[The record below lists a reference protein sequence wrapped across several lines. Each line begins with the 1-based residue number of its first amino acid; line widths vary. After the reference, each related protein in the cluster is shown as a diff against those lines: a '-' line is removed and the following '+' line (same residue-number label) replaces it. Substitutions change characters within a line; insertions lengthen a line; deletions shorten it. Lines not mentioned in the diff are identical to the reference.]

1 MKQQNYSVKQI
12 TATDTHTVRHP
23 VLRPGKPR
31 ASCIFDGDDLKTTI
45 HFGIFD
51 AEKIIGVASFLKNNN
66 ANFTELS
73 QYQLRGMAILQP
85 YQGLGIGNKLLK
97 YCDNFLI
104 EKGVNLIWCNAR
116 EIAVNFYK
124 RNGFSIFGN
133 VFNIKDIGPHYAM
146 KKKLNAEG

>member
-31 ASCIFDGDDLKTTI
+31 STCIFDGDDLKTTI
-45 HFGIFD
+45 HFGIYD
-51 AEKIIGVASFLKNNN
+51 NEHIIGVASFLKNNHPKITDLN
-66 ANFTELS
+66 
-73 QYQLRGMAILQP
+73 QYQLRGMAVLKA
-85 YQGLGIGNKLLK
+85 YQGLGIGHTLLK
-97 YCDNFLI
+97 YCDAFLI
-104 EKGVNLIWCNAR
+104 EKGANLMWCNAR

-124 RNGFSIFGN
+124 RNGFSVFGD

-146 KKKLNAEG
+146 KKKLNEQN